1 MNEGGGEGVGGGMRG
16 SGLDAGVDKKAVGDR
31 VWIYRAGK
39 KRRASATV
47 YLGLRTGII
56 RNQESR
62 AQSRKPRRSA
72 KGRAEA
78 APGAAAKA
86 WMEGEAGLRCPFSDE
101 GAQEYSTRTDES

>member
-39 KRRASATV
+39 KQRASATV

-62 AQSRKPRRSA
+62 AQSRKPERKRRSGGGA
-72 KGRAEA
+72 RRGREDMD
-78 APGAAAKA
+78 G
-86 WMEGEAGLRCPFSDE
+86 GDAGLRCPLSDE
-101 GAQEYSTRTDES
+101 GAQEYSTGTDGS